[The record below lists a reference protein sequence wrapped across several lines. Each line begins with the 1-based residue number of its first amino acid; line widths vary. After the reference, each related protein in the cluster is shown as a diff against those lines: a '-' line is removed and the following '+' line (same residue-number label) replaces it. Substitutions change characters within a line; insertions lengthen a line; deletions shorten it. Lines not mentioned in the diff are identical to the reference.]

1 MVAET
6 IQALS
11 MIATAWLI
19 MRYGLVWVLNH
30 DKLLNQ
36 LGKNVQVA
44 VVGIVCTLIVAA
56 VGATVGFFLGL

>member
-1 MVAET
+1 MIVET

-30 DKLLNQ
+30 NKLLNE
-36 LGKNVQVA
+36 LDKNVTVA
-44 VVGIVCTLIVAA
+44 ALGIICVLIVAG